1 MLACAPQVQIRIS
14 EVPDDTPSGAMR
26 ITLGDAE
33 VERRWVLSDHGVAC
47 QSAQCPVRV
56 ASRCAGLGGCC
67 HTQAGSLGM

>member
-1 MLACAPQVQIRIS
+1 MLLACEPQVQIRIS

-33 VERRWVLSDHGVAC
+33 VERRWVLSGHVVAC

-56 ASRCAGLGGCC
+56 ASKCAGLGGRCR
-67 HTQAGSLGM
+67 T